1 MVVLPFSCSFSGV
14 HSTTFKPGAVYYRPP
29 RSRPFVRLGSALLPS
44 NSEQRASVQE
54 PIGQKHGKSC
64 RNKKSKF
71 FTFTTER
78 DLWGP
83 IEKSAKFWEFL
94 MILMELGHLGQHA
107 QPGNPWG
114 DACKRR
120 RWITSAFRTQKICD
134 LRRATAWN
142 LGPSHSAAFS
152 RLFCRRQTCWCAM
165 RAACEQRTIFGCTAR
180 SNRYAWAWLIAF
192 HSLQSWYFAV
202 SNSYTHPSTFCL
214 ERSIFLHVFALWDP
228 FGMF

>member
-1 MVVLPFSCSFSGV
+1 MFVFGGTFHNFQTRCCLLPTTKISTFRAPRQCSFTFQLRAESFGSGADWAKAAE
-14 HSTTFKPGAVYYRPP
+14 TKN
-29 RSRPFVRLGSALLPS
+29 RSSSLSRLKEIFEVQLKRVPF
-44 NSEQRASVQE
+44 
-54 PIGQKHGKSC
+54 
-64 RNKKSKF
+64 
-71 FTFTTER
+71 
-78 DLWGP
+78 WG
-83 IEKSAKFWEFL
+83 FL
-94 MILMELGHLGQHA
+94 MILLELGHLGQHA
-107 QPGNPWG
+107 PPGNPWG

-202 SNSYTHPSTFCL
+202 SNSYTHPSTFRL
-214 ERSIFLHVFALWDP
+214 ERSIFILACFRPLGSIWNVLDFRSV
-228 FGMF
+228 